1 MKRPIHKIIEE
12 QINRWERD
20 KIKADPVMKNVT
32 VITIS
37 RETGSRGREVA
48 EKLALN
54 TGFDL
59 FHNEILESMIET
71 SKNSRRL
78 LETLDERGMNIV
90 EDIVSALVNE
100 HHLWPDEYTKLLLRI
115 LNTIAEH
122 GNAVIL
128 GRGANCALARVNAL
142 KVRIVAPAGTR
153 RKHLQ
158 KAHGLSYE
166 DAEKLMHST
175 DANRTAFVR
184 RYFNSDA
191 TDPANYDLILN
202 TGFLTVDK
210 AVQVIQCAISAN

>member
-1 MKRPIHKIIEE
+1 MNRPMHKIIEE
-12 QINRWERD
+12 QINRWELG
-20 KIKADPVMKNVT
+20 KIKTDPVVEHVN

-37 RETGSRGREVA
+37 REAGSRGREVA
-48 EKLALN
+48 EKLAQN

-59 FHNEILESMIET
+59 FHHEILESMIET
-71 SKNSRRL
+71 SKNSRAL
-78 LETLDERGMNIV
+78 LKTLDERGMNIV
-90 EDIVSALVNE
+90 EDIVSALVND
-100 HHLWPDEYTKLLLRI
+100 HHLWPDEYTKLLLKI
-115 LNTIAEH
+115 LNTIGKH

-128 GRGANCALARVNAL
+128 GRGANCALGKIDAL
-142 KVRIVAPAGTR
+142 KVRIVAPAVMR
-153 RKHLQ
+153 RKYLQ
-158 KAHGLSYE
+158 KTRNLSYE

-202 TGFLTVDK
+202 TGFLSVDK